1 MDASELYGGAFLS
14 AELLKKDNLFGNFYT
29 IASWEIREFPD
40 RKDRNKKVQ
49 KIVLDFKEIKHELPL
64 NATNAN
70 VLIKDFG
77 AETDGWIGNKISFK
91 IIPWPTGAGVGIKS
105 KEELQ
110 AEGSGAAHE
119 TETTSPPKVN
129 VTDEQALTWIE
140 ELKKE
145 MTEKAPGAE
154 QSDENI
160 VAYAQLNK
168 AALEL
173 ADEDITRI
181 KVQIVQ
187 KGRQSKLKE

>member
-29 IASWEIREFPD
+29 IAAWEVREFQD
-40 RKDRNKKVQ
+40 RKDRNKKVP

-77 AETDGWIGNKISFK
+77 GETDGWVGQKIQFK

-105 KEELQ
+105 KEELE
-110 AEGSGAAHE
+110 AEGGVEPKKEEPLAAVH
-119 TETTSPPKVN
+119 
-129 VTDEQALTWIE
+129 VTDDQAVTWIE

-145 MTEKAPGAE
+145 MDEKAPTAE
-154 QSDENI
+154 QSDANI

-168 AALEL
+168 DALEL
-173 ADEDITRI
+173 TDEDITRI

-187 KGRQSKLKE
+187 KARQSKLKE